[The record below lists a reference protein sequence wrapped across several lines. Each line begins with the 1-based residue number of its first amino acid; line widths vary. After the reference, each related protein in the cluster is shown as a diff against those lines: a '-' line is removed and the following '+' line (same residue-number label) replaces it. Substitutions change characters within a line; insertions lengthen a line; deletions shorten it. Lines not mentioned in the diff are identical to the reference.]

1 MAAIAA
7 TKERALGN
15 LAVAEIHWPFACSG
29 VENNLDERDRGEK
42 NRDENFTALRWREVD
57 IGKIA

>member
-1 MAAIAA
+1 MTAIAA

-15 LAVAEIHWPFACSG
+15 LVVVEIRWPFACSG

-42 NRDENFTALRWREVD
+42 NQGREFHCSLVE
-57 IGKIA
+57 GS